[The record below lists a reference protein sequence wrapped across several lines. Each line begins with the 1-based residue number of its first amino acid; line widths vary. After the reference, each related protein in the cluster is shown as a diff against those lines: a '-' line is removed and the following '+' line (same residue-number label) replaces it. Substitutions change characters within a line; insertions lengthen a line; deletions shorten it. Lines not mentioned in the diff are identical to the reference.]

1 MEIALP
7 MPDLISRLQKRLL
20 ADAREVVEQW
30 SGFVSALAKWE
41 DDHLLDNPTPE
52 VLADHKATVER
63 CLAFGRFVSLGME
76 RPDFPDPQLAEMVSA
91 TQSALQDSLR
101 MWHSPRMS
109 KAESDRI
116 LAVCFPDES

>member
-7 MPDLISRLQKRLL
+7 VPDLISRLQKRLL
-20 ADAREVVEQW
+20 AEAREVVEQW

-41 DDHLLDNPTPE
+41 DDHLLDNPTPG
-52 VLADHKATVER
+52 VLADHKATVEC

-76 RPDFPDPQLAEMVSA
+76 RPDFPDLQLAEIVSA

-116 LAVCFPDES
+116 LALCFPDES

>member
-7 MPDLISRLQKRLL
+7 VADLISRLQNQLL
-20 ADAREVVEQW
+20 AEAREVVEQW
-30 SGFVSALAKWE
+30 SVFVTALARWE
-41 DDHLLDNPTPE
+41 EEHLLDNPSPE
-52 VLADHKATVER
+52 LLADHTATVER
-63 CLAFGRFVSLGME
+63 CLAFGHLFSCGM
-76 RPDFPDPQLAEMVSA
+76 DFPDRQLAEMVLA

-116 LAVCFPDES
+116 LTVCFPDES